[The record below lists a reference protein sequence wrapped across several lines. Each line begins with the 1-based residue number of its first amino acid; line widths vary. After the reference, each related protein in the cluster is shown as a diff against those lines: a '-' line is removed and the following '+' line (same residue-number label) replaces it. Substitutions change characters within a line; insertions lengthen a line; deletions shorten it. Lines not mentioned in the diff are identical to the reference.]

1 MRGKRLLIVSLLF
14 VVVFSATSVMAGGIL
29 VSADWLK
36 AHLDDPNI
44 RIIDVQNKPD
54 SYDKGHIPNAVK
66 VIRHVDLE
74 DYTKYPPN
82 KYPGMEQFIDLMER
96 LGIDNNTTVVAY
108 DDHHGIF
115 ASRMIFVMELYGHD
129 VSKLKIL
136 DGGIK
141 QWKKKG
147 YPVTTKPFHFK
158 QKKPY
163 MTKGPNLNLLVSW
176 QDVFRD
182 VVQKQRPDVVLHD
195 ARPVAEYIGENI
207 RAIRGGHIP
216 GAINVTGVDAANYK
230 ESQLY
235 KPADEIKKAFTSA
248 GITPDKTVY
257 TYCHSSDRAAHAYVV
272 LKHIL
277 GYPDVK
283 IYEGAWKEWAA
294 LTALPAEDEVW
305 VK

>member
-1 MRGKRLLIVSLLF
+1 MRGKRSLIVSLLF
-14 VVVFSATSVMAGGIL
+14 VFVFSATTAMAAGIL

-36 AHLDDPNI
+36 SHLNDPNI
-44 RIIDVQNKPD
+44 RIVDVQNKPD
-54 SYDKGHIPNAVK
+54 SYAKGHIPNAVK
-66 VIRHVDLE
+66 VTRHVDLE
-74 DYTKYPPN
+74 GYTEYPPN
-82 KYPGMEQFIDLMER
+82 KYPRLQQFLDLMKR

-108 DDHHGIF
+108 DDHHSIF
-115 ASRMIFVMELYGHD
+115 ASRMFFVMELYGHD

-163 MTKGPNLNLLVSW
+163 MTKGPDLNLIVSW

-182 VVQKQRPDVVLHD
+182 VVQKQRPDVVLLD
-195 ARPVAEYIGENI
+195 ARPAAEYTGKNI

-230 ESQLY
+230 DSQLF
-235 KPADEIKKAFTSA
+235 KPADEIRKAFTSA

>member
-1 MRGKRLLIVSLLF
+1 MMKTKRLFILVVLVGLF
-14 VVVFSATSVMAGGIL
+14 FTASTAMAGVL
-29 VSADWLK
+29 VSAAWLK
-36 AHLDDPNI
+36 KNLDNPNI
-44 RIIDVQNKPD
+44 RIVDVQNKPG
-54 SYDKGHIPNAVK
+54 SYDKGHIPNAAK
-66 VIRHVDLE
+66 VTRHVDLE

-82 KYPGMEQFIDLMER
+82 KYPGINQFLELMKR

-141 QWKKKG
+141 EWKKKG
-147 YPVTTKPFHFK
+147 YPVTTKPFNFK

-163 MTKGPNLNLLVSW
+163 MTKGPDLNLIVTW

-195 ARPVAEYIGENI
+195 ARPSPEYNGTNI

-216 GAINVTGVDAANYK
+216 GAINVTGVNAANYK

-235 KPADEIKKAFTSA
+235 RPADEIRKAFANA

-283 IYEGAWKEWAA
+283 IYEGAWKEWGA